1 MSGLDRWP
9 FGCAWQA
16 PTNEPRPR
24 AELAHGPEAMAAAS
38 GFLLSLRKRY
48 VPIFETPFR
57 ADHTPTSATAT
68 HPQTQQV
75 AARSAPVGDAALKP
89 SALPTRLAPQR
100 PQRVLTRAPRSL
112 GSG

>member
-9 FGCAWQA
+9 FGCAWQG

-68 HPQTQQV
+68 HPPTDT
-75 AARSAPVGDAALKP
+75 AGRGEERASRGCCPHAL
-89 SALPTRLAPQR
+89 SR
-100 PQRVLTRAPRSL
+100 PDSICA
-112 GSG
+112 